1 MNKREIDNAK
11 LPSLGFPW
19 ALHLADVKEWLFI
32 SGVPAMD
39 TGGKV
44 IGDTIEEQ
52 FRFIVARIEEIAGRS
67 GMTLGDIVFL
77 TITVTE
83 KVNLYE
89 KWGEL
94 LKEYVGSFPNAP
106 GPAGGTLR
114 IVKGLSHPKM
124 LIEVEAIAAR

>member
-1 MNKREIDNAK
+1 MVKKEITNSK

-19 ALHLADVKEWLFI
+19 ALHLKEVKEWLFI

-39 TGGKV
+39 NTGKV
-44 IGDTIEEQ
+44 IGETVEQQ
-52 FRFIVARIEEIAGRS
+52 FRYIVERIEEILLGAGLELS
-67 GMTLGDIVFL
+67 DIIFL

-89 KWGEL
+89 KWGGL
-94 LKEYVGSFPNAP
+94 LKEYVDYFPNAP

-124 LIEVEAIAAR
+124 LIEVEGVAAR

>member
-1 MNKREIDNAK
+1 MNKREIDNEK

-19 ALHLADVKEWLFI
+19 ALHLKEVTEWLFI

-39 TGGKV
+39 AEGRV
-44 IGDTIEEQ
+44 IGETVEQQ
-52 FRFIVARIEEIAGRS
+52 FRYIVERIEEIVHGAGMS
-67 GMTLGDIVFL
+67 LGDIVFL

-83 KVNLYE
+83 QVNLYE
-89 KWGEL
+89 EWGEL

-124 LIEVEAIAAR
+124 LIEVEGVAAR

>member
-1 MNKREIDNAK
+1 MVKKEIANSK

-19 ALHLADVKEWLFI
+19 ALHLSDVKEWLYF

-39 TGGKV
+39 ASGKV
-44 IGDTIEEQ
+44 VGETIEEQ
-52 FRFIVARIEEIAGRS
+52 FRYSVQRIEEIVHGAG
-67 GMTLGDIVFL
+67 MELTDIVFL

-94 LKEYVGSFPNAP
+94 LKEYGGCFPQCKRP
-106 GPAGGTLR
+106 GP
-114 IVKGLSHPKM
+114 
-124 LIEVEAIAAR
+124 